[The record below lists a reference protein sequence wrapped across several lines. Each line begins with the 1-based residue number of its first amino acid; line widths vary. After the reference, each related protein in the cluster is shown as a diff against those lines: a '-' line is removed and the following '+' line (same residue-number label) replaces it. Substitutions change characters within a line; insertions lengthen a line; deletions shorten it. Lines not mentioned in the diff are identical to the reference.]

1 LCFALQQTAVVQYT
15 TASAWQCKREQSKFT
30 RFAGLLLNVRQKSE
44 KVQKVRT
51 AEITHGKRYFSYRKA
66 YSLCFQH
73 SVIHSV
79 SMRSLARLC
88 RSLPVVVLAG
98 AYALRAF
105 ATLESRTITKLFYTC
120 AYRLQSVSSDRA
132 PSRYYIVA
140 PVTSY
145 EQSIWPAK
153 LVR

>member
-1 LCFALQQTAVVQYT
+1 MSKANLPVLQACCWTFDRNQR
-15 TASAWQCKREQSKFT
+15 K
-30 RFAGLLLNVRQKSE
+30 
-44 KVQKVRT
+44 
-51 AEITHGKRYFSYRKA
+51 YRK
-66 YSLCFQH
+66 YVQRRSHTGNDTFPIVRLPTLCFQH

-79 SMRSLARLC
+79 SMRSLAL
-88 RSLPVVVLAG
+88 LYYVVACLWL
-98 AYALRAF
+98 YWPEHALRAF
-105 ATLESRTITKLFYTC
+105 ATLESRTLTKLFYTC

-153 LVR
+153 LVRNSHIYTLL